1 MDTFQ
6 IERIVIPILAAFI
19 VVLCLWRLRKLYVL
33 QKSFRHSIVLIP
45 LYKGRNTLF
54 FGLVFFAAC
63 DLVCAYFLVV
73 IGSVFIYLYL
83 MIIFTSCLVTC
94 IGMLL
99 SRHAVTDSG
108 IVIPYR
114 FIEWHNLY
122 DYYVDGCTVIFSGNV
137 KGQITLISTTLPMKF
152 NQDDL
157 GKLEYILNKNKVKHK
172 SNI

>member
-6 IERIVIPILAAFI
+6 IERILIPILAAFV

-54 FGLVFFAAC
+54 VGVVFFGISNII
-63 DLVCAYFLVV
+63 CAYYMILT
-73 IGSVFIYLYL
+73 GSVLVYLYL
-83 MIIFTSCLVTC
+83 IIIFTSCLATC
-94 IGMLL
+94 VGMLM

-122 DYYVDGCTVIFSGNV
+122 DYYIDGRTVIFSGNV
-137 KGQITLISTTLPMKF
+137 KGQITLLSTTLPMRF

-157 GKLEYILNKNKVKHK
+157 KKLEYILNKNKVKHK
-172 SNI
+172 TNI